1 MECEYRVIEILKDLK
16 NALKKDDP
24 ELRGEIEKIIRRYS
38 PRKKRKR
45 GDYEVHAGNSYYI
58 NEERAHVAYNVFEQI
73 VNKNY
78 NGLCITR
85 INPGNFELA
94 RRLENT
100 EFYWLSMIGKSG
112 SLSPGDLPKILAVIK
127 EFLKREERAVILIDG
142 IEALITNN
150 DFTKVLKFIQNIKD
164 AISERRGILLIPID
178 LNTLNSRERAMF
190 EKEIMNEIPSKKTI

>member
-1 MECEYRVIEILKDLK
+1 MIEILKDLK
-16 NALKKDDP
+16 KALKKDDT

-38 PRKKRKR
+38 PRKKKKKA
-45 GDYEVHAGNSYYI
+45 DYEVHAGNSYYI
-58 NEERAHVAYNVFEQI
+58 NEEKPHVAYNIFEQI

-85 INPGNFELA
+85 INPENFELVK
-94 RRLENT
+94 RLENT
-100 EFYWLSMIGKSG
+100 EFYWLSMIGKKY

-127 EFLKREERAVILIDG
+127 EFLKRNERGVVLIDG

-150 DFTKVLKFIQNIKD
+150 DFTKVLRFIQNIKD

-190 EKEIMNEIPSKKTI
+190 EKEIMNEIPSKKII